1 MRGVLLLLPTIISP
15 RVVAL
20 LTLELELEKSMQ
32 QSPVVMGDLGD
43 ACERSPLHLQ

>member
-1 MRGVLLLLPTIISP
+1 MRGVLLLLPTIISA

-20 LTLELELEKSMQ
+20 LTLELELEKAMQ

-43 ACERSPLHLQ
+43 ACERSPLRLQ